1 MEEST
6 KAVCD
11 YIAHVNNGGGMATGS
26 MKLSNQNITII
37 GTTTTFKSD
46 VFIYK
51 NYGSG
56 ALTVSISDDKIFE
69 NSKYA
74 KFSSM
79 CYSCLFDGACLKIQ
93 TKDNKTIV
101 ITP

>member
-6 KAVCD
+6 KAVYD
-11 YIAHVNNGGGMATGS
+11 YIAHANNGGGMATGS
-26 MKLSNQNITII
+26 IILPNQNITII
-37 GTTTTFKSD
+37 GTTTSFKSD
-46 VFIYK
+46 VPIEK

-56 ALTVSISDDKIFE
+56 ALTVTISDDKIFK

-79 CYSCLFDGACLKIQ
+79 YCSCLFDGACLKIQ
-93 TKDNKTIV
+93 TEDNKTIV